1 MNWFHKLFIPVVFL
15 PVLGAGVL
23 PTAAYA
29 WPDMPVVQAD
39 LPPVTRLCDPVDPSM
54 AGLDP
59 SRAECRAVH
68 TVLGQFADAP
78 APVAPLTV
86 MTWNIERGRLWGQ
99 QLDLFGAAMPV
110 PDVLLLS
117 EVDRGCERSGGLD
130 IARVYAERLQMKHVV
145 YATEFLE
152 TRVNASGKREY
163 ACEHGNAILSRYPLT
178 DVGAFFFA
186 SKTRAYLIGGV
197 SSENR
202 LGGRSAV
209 KATVL
214 AGDKRLQ
221 VFSTHLESFSLYEKF
236 RQAQA
241 RELQQRAAA
250 QQVPTVIA
258 GDLNDFLF
266 SLTGGA
272 SPMRGSFVRS
282 GYQDTHRGFSGRRST
297 IKDPLRLVIDFLYV
311 KGATYSGAGICP
323 EAACYAVSDHR
334 AVWAQIGF

>member
-1 MNWFHKLFIPVVFL
+1 MNWFQRLLAPIVFL
-15 PVLGAGVL
+15 PAMALAPL
-23 PTAAYA
+23 SAQA
-29 WPDMPVVQAD
+29 WPDMPVLNTDIA
-39 LPPVTRLCDPVDPSM
+39 PATRLCDAVDPSLP
-54 AGLDP
+54 GLDP
-59 SRAECRAVH
+59 SKAECRAVY
-68 TVLGQFADAP
+68 TVLGQFTDAAAP
-78 APVAPLTV
+78 AGPLTV
-86 MTWNIERGRLWGQ
+86 MSWNIERGRLWGQ
-99 QLDLFGAAMPV
+99 QLDLFGSVLPM

-130 IARVYAERLQMKHVV
+130 IARVYAERLQMRHVV

-178 DVGAFFFA
+178 DVGAFFFT

-209 KATVL
+209 KATVV
-214 AGDKRLQ
+214 AGGKRLQ

-250 QQVPTVIA
+250 LPVPTVIA

-272 SPMRGSFVRS
+272 SPMRASFLKT
-282 GYQDTHRGFSGRRST
+282 GYADAHQGFVGRRST
-297 IKDPLRLVIDFLYV
+297 IKDPLRLVIDFVYV
-311 KGATYSGAGICP
+311 KGAAFSSAGICP
-323 EAACYAVSDHR
+323 EAACYPVSDHR
-334 AVWAQIGF
+334 AVWTAVTL